1 MKIAEFI
8 NRCDS
13 VGGLD
18 KMFACGYTE
27 NDIEINEKDANEV
40 ALRMIIWSAR
50 EAWDKFDTLRDIY
63 YSSVERGIY

>member
-1 MKIAEFI
+1 MRITEFI

-18 KMFACGYTE
+18 KMFGRGYTE
-27 NDIEINEKDANEV
+27 KDIDVNAENISELMLYFV
-40 ALRMIIWSAR
+40 ISSAR
-50 EAWDKFDTLRDIY
+50 EAWEKFDTLRDIY

>member
-1 MKIAEFI
+1 MRIAEFI
-8 NRCDS
+8 NMCDS

-18 KMFACGYTE
+18 KMFARGYTE
-27 NDIEINEKDANEV
+27 GDIEVNAGDTNE
-40 ALRMIIWSAR
+40 LMLYLIIRAAY